1 VKIFGLVNLSP
12 LGKLGI
18 CVSMI
23 VITTRPG
30 VCQDTLPSGWR
41 KPTLTQANED
51 WRKKSATRFLVVKG
65 DFDGDGH
72 EDLAELLV
80 SDTGKRPGL
89 FVSLS
94 SQHGGWQL
102 LHNAGGSLGDLGIR
116 MVRPKKYET
125 LCGSDPSACAPD
137 TPKAI
142 DLVHIAIEFFSYG
155 RTSRFFYWDKT
166 TQSFRNV
173 PMGD

>member
-1 VKIFGLVNLSP
+1 VKIPGLVKLSR

-30 VCQDTLPSGWR
+30 VCQDTLPSGGR
-41 KPTLTQANED
+41 KSTLSEANGD

-65 DFDGDGH
+65 DFNGDGH
-72 EDLAELLV
+72 EDLAELWV
-80 SDTGKRPGL
+80 SDTGKRAGH
-89 FVSLS
+89 FVSVS

-102 LHNAGGSLGDLGIR
+102 LHNAGGSLGDLGTRI
-116 MVRPKKYET
+116 VRRKKYET

-142 DLVHIAIEFFSYG
+142 DLVHIAIEFFSFG
-155 RTSRFFYWDKT
+155 RTSSFFYGDKT
-166 TQSFRNV
+166 TQSFRNG